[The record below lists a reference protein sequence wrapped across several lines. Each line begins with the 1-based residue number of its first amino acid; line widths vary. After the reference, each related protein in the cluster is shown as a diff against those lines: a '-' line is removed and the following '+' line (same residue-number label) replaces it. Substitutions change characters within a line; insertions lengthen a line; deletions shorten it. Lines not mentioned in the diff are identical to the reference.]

1 MFVVGFC
8 CCCCCCLFVRFEIGV
23 LCVALTVLELT
34 LYSKL
39 ALNSEIHLPQIP
51 PPQVLGLKACA
62 ITPSCVCV
70 FR

>member
-8 CCCCCCLFVRFEIGV
+8 CCCCCCLFVCFEIGS
-23 LCVALTVLELT
+23 LCVALTVLELS

-39 ALNSEIHLPQIP
+39 ALNSEIYLPQT
-51 PPQVLGLKACA
+51 PQVLGLKACA